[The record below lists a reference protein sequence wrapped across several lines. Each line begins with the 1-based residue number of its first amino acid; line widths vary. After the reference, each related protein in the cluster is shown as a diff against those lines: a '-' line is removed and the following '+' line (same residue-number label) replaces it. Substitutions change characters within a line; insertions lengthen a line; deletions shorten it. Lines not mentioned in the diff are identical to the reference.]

1 MTDNKKN
8 SLVVGKAGLPETNP
22 GAAPKILVTDD
33 EQKEVDLQK
42 KKVNSIDGA
51 EDEEEKSSLEP
62 DPETLH
68 TTDPQEHMKGP
79 VSSFI
84 QKIKEAGNANDDES
98 KEEADKKKEENT

>member
-8 SLVVGKAGLPETNP
+8 SLVVEKTDIP
-22 GAAPKILVTDD
+22 GRNSGVLPKILVTDD

-51 EDEEEKSSLEP
+51 EDEKEKSSLEP

-68 TTDPQEHMKGP
+68 TTDPQEHMEGP

-84 QKIKEAGNANDDES
+84 QKIKEAGEANDDES

>member
-1 MTDNKKN
+1 MTDDKKN
-8 SLVVGKAGLPETNP
+8 NLVVEKTDIHGKNP
-22 GAAPKILVTDD
+22 GAAPEILITDD

-42 KKVNSIDGA
+42 KNKAVIES
-51 EDEEEKSSLEP
+51 ESEEEKSTLKP

-68 TTDPQEHMKGP
+68 TTDPQEHMEGP

-84 QKIKEAGNANDDES
+84 QKIKEAGEANDDES